1 MLKKLQ
7 AMKAKKGFT
16 LVELIVVIAI
26 IAVLAAILVPTMLG
40 YVTNS
45 RVTSANSTA
54 ATLKDTVNTFI
65 AEMDTKG
72 YPTKGLDI
80 TRGGT
85 STPADSAK
93 WVIKVTNSNVE
104 ITLDESTLSAAAVNV
119 KDAYA
124 EELKKV
130 ITNDYGFK
138 NAIANCYIDGGK
150 CVGVVYYAGSAFPT
164 GKTLPAGADFK
175 NGNFSGW
182 DDKDG
187 ILGGEVIGTAP
198 ALTKGLA
205 SGSGSGSSSTP

>member
-1 MLKKLQ
+1 
-7 AMKAKKGFT
+7 MKAKKGFT

-93 WVIKVTNSNVE
+93 WVIKVSNNAVE
-104 ITLDESTLSAAAVNV
+104 VTLDDSTLSAAALNV
-119 KDAYA
+119 KAAYA
-124 EELKKV
+124 DELEKV

-138 NAIANCYIDGGK
+138 NAIANCYIKGGK
-150 CVGVVYYAGSAFPT
+150 CVGVVYYAGDSFPS
-164 GKTLPAGADFK
+164 GTLPKGTDFD
-175 NGNFSGW
+175 NGSFSGW